1 MPPDFEKDYEEKEE
15 AEWKEGEDISFL
27 AFVFDL
33 AKIIFISL
41 VIIIP
46 VRTFLFQPFF
56 VQGASMEPNF
66 HDGEYLIINELGYK
80 KTVVGTEENKF
91 FTVDSFKDFSRG
103 DVVVFRYPKN
113 PEEYFIKRV
122 VGLPGEKIEIKD
134 GEVIVY
140 NEKNP
145 SGGILDEER
154 YLKDSAHE
162 TECSGACVFEL
173 KNDEYL
179 VLGDNR
185 DHSSDARRW
194 GTLPKDYVIGKVLLR
209 AWPLNEIKFFLE

>member
-1 MPPDFEKDYEEKEE
+1 
-15 AEWKEGEDISFL
+15 
-27 AFVFDL
+27 
-33 AKIIFISL
+33 
-41 VIIIP
+41 
-46 VRTFLFQPFF
+46 
-56 VQGASMEPNF
+56 MEPNF
-66 HDGEYLIINELGYK
+66 HDGEYLIINEFGYK
-80 KTVVGTEENKF
+80 KTVVGTEEKQF
-91 FTVDSFKDFSRG
+91 FTVDPFKEFSRG
-103 DVVVFRYPKN
+103 DVIVFRYPKN

-145 SGGILDEER
+145 NGGILDEEK
-154 YLKDSAHE
+154 YLKNSAHK
-162 TECSGACVFEL
+162 TECTGSCVFEL

-194 GTLPKDYVIGKVLLR
+194 GALPKDYVIGKVLLR
-209 AWPLNEIKFFLE
+209 AWPFSEVKFFLE